1 MSHNTLKPAIPFSAA
16 CLGIATFAAMDAMMK
31 GLATEMGTY
40 NAMLWRTGIAALL
53 ALSLFVLTRSTM
65 PPRSSLKI
73 HLWRGMVTSVM
84 AYLFF
89 WGLVYVPLA
98 EAIALSF
105 IAPLIALYL
114 ATLLLGETIGKTEV
128 IASII
133 GLAGAAVII
142 FGKFSGDYSAETAKG
157 VVAILI
163 SAALYAYNL
172 ILQRQQALIA
182 KPIEISLFQNATVV
196 SIYLLLAP
204 FLAVVPLAEQ
214 WPALTLTAVLG
225 VSSLMLLSWAYARAE
240 AKTLI
245 PVEYT
250 AFVWASIFGWLAYDE
265 QLTLA
270 TLVGTALIVFGC
282 LLAARQHPEAVEHVE
297 STAV

>member
-1 MSHNTLKPAIPFSAA
+1 MSRPILHPGIPFAAA
-16 CLGIATFAAMDAMMK
+16 CLGMATFAGMDALMK
-31 GLATEMGTY
+31 GLSIEMGVY
-40 NAMLWRTGIAALL
+40 NALLWRTGIAAGL
-53 ALSLFVLTRSTM
+53 ALLLFLIRRSAL
-65 PPRSSLKI
+65 PGSKALRI
-73 HLWRGMVTSVM
+73 HVWRGIITSVM

-114 ATLLLGETIGKTEV
+114 AAILLGEKINRNTIM
-128 IASII
+128 ASVL
-133 GLAGAAVII
+133 GLAGAGII
-142 FGKFSGDYSAETAKG
+142 IQGKLSGEYSSEVGKG
-157 VVAILI
+157 VAAILI

-182 KPIEISLFQNATVV
+182 NPVEISLFQNATVV
-196 SIYLLLAP
+196 GIYLLFAP
-204 FLAVVPLAEQ
+204 FLAVVPALEQ
-214 WPALTLTAVLG
+214 WPTLTLTAALG
-225 VSSLMLLSWAYARAE
+225 VLSLLCLSWAYGKAE

-250 AFVWASIFGWLAYDE
+250 AFIWASLFGWLMYGE
-265 QLTLA
+265 KLTLI
-270 TLVGTALIVFGC
+270 TLAGTALIVIGC
-282 LLAARQHPEAVEHVE
+282 LLAARQHPDDVEHVE

>member
-1 MSHNTLKPAIPFSAA
+1 
-16 CLGIATFAAMDAMMK
+16 MMK
-31 GLATEMGTY
+31 GLSIEMGTY
-40 NAMLWRTGIAALL
+40 NAMLWRTGIAAIL
-53 ALSLFVLTRSTM
+53 ALALFSITRCAM
-65 PPRSSLKI
+65 PGRPALRI
-73 HLWRGMVTSVM
+73 HIWRGMVTSVM

-114 ATLLLGETIGKTEV
+114 AAILLGENIGRNEV
-128 IASII
+128 LASII
-133 GLAGAAVII
+133 GLAGAAII
-142 FGKFSGDYSAETAKG
+142 IQGKFSGDYSAETGKG
-157 VVAILI
+157 VAAILM

-182 KPIEISLFQNATVV
+182 NPIEISLFQNATVV
-196 SIYLLLAP
+196 SIYLLFAP
-204 FLAVVPLAEQ
+204 FLAVVPLPEQ

-225 VSSLMLLSWAYARAE
+225 ISSLMLLSWAYARAE

-250 AFVWASIFGWLAYDE
+250 AFVWASLFGWLAYDE
-265 QLTLA
+265 ALTLV
-270 TLVGTALIVFGC
+270 TLTGTALIVFGC
-282 LLAARQHPEAVEHVE
+282 LLAARQHPKDVEHVE

>member
-53 ALSLFVLTRSTM
+53 ALSLFVLTRSAM

-73 HLWRGMVTSVM
+73 HLWRGMVTSGM

-133 GLAGAAVII
+133 GLAGASVII

-270 TLVGTALIVFGC
+270 TLVGTALIVYGC
-282 LLAARQHPEAVEHVE
+282 HLAARQHPEAVEHVE

>member
-1 MSHNTLKPAIPFSAA
+1 
-16 CLGIATFAAMDAMMK
+16 MMK
-31 GLATEMGTY
+31 GLSIEMGTY
-40 NAMLWRTGIAALL
+40 NALLWRTGIATVL
-53 ALSLFVLTRSTM
+53 ALTLFSVGRCAM
-65 PPRSSLKI
+65 PGRPALKI
-73 HLWRGMVTSVM
+73 HIWRGLITSAM

-114 ATLLLGETIGKTEV
+114 AAILLGENIGRNAV

-133 GLAGAAVII
+133 GLAGAAII
-142 FGKFSGDYSAETAKG
+142 IQGKLSGDYSAETGKG
-157 VVAILI
+157 VAAILI

-182 KPIEISLFQNATVV
+182 NPIEISLFQNATVV
-196 SIYLLLAP
+196 SIYLLFAP
-204 FLAVVPLAEQ
+204 FLAVVPLLEQ
-214 WPALTLTAVLG
+214 WPALTLTAALG

-250 AFVWASIFGWLAYDE
+250 AFVWASLFGWLAYDE
-265 QLTLA
+265 ELTLV
-270 TLVGTALIVFGC
+270 TLSGTALIVFGC
-282 LLAARQHPEAVEHVE
+282 LMAARQHPEDVEHVE